1 MLFVVV
7 CFYGYQNSI
16 ILSATFV
23 ASDVAAFDVSPL
35 KYLVAF
41 AALCL

>member
-7 CFYGYQNSI
+7 CLYGYQNSI

-23 ASDVAAFDVSPL
+23 ASSVSAFHISPL

-41 AALCL
+41 AALSL

>member
-7 CFYGYQNSI
+7 CIYGYQNSI

-23 ASDVAAFDVSPL
+23 ASNVAAFHVSPL
-35 KYLVAF
+35 KYLVAL
-41 AALCL
+41 AALSL